1 MGPSRRIQWRAP
13 AAMTVLPHGRS
24 GQGTPSGRVAGPG
37 TGSPAGVGPGT
48 GDPGP
53 VPVAEAAVAEAPVAV
68 AEAAVAE
75 AAEAGRGKQLLP
87 LVIKRRPEL
96 LRRLPVCAT
105 LSVLTGAR

>member
-24 GQGTPSGRVAGPG
+24 GQGTLSGRVA
-37 TGSPAGVGPGT
+37 GPGT

-68 AEAAVAE
+68 AEAPVAVAE
-75 AAEAGRGKQLLP
+75 AAVAEA
-87 LVIKRRPEL
+87 
-96 LRRLPVCAT
+96 PVA
-105 LSVLTGAR
+105 VAEAAVAEAVGP